1 MAKPKLPTLLLVTV
15 FIIIVLASNSD
26 SARPK
31 DAELRTLLTIMRDW
45 GNPTA
50 LSSWNSQ
57 NTSYCKW
64 QGVSCNNGRVA
75 KLSFQLFYITNPIPA
90 SICSLKNLT
99 YLDISYNNLT
109 GEFPAAA
116 LNACSALHYLDLSNN
131 MFSGV
136 LPADINKLP
145 PGMEHLNLSSN
156 GFSGSVPLTIAGFP
170 KLKSLLLDTNSFNGS
185 YPGAAIGY
193 LTELETLTLA
203 SNPFSPGPIPDDFA
217 RLKNLKMLW
226 MSEMNLT
233 GVIPNKLSSLTEL
246 TLLALYEN
254 NLEGAIPAWVWKLPK
269 LEILYLYA
277 NSFTGGIGHHLTA
290 FNLQQIDLSTNLLTG
305 PIPEAICDMK
315 NLTVLYLYYNFF
327 TGMIPPSIVLL
338 PNLEDIKLFDNR
350 LVGPLPPE
358 LGKHSPLGN
367 LEVSNNF
374 LTGELPE
381 TLCFK
386 KKLYD
391 IVVFNNS
398 FSGEFPAILGECV
411 TLKNILAYN
420 NNFTG
425 VFPEL
430 IIFSVSI
437 TSFAVVSFA
446 AVCVGWDIYRRK
458 KNRRDV
464 LTSWKVTPFRAL
476 DFTGHDI
483 FSNIR
488 EENLIGRGGSG
499 KVYLIHLG
507 SKKVAGKGRDE
518 AAGRSTVAVKQIGN
532 AGKPDG
538 SLEKE
543 FQAEVAALGGLRHGN
558 IIDLLCCV
566 SGDDTKLLVYE
577 YMENGSL
584 DRWLHRRRNKHGP
597 LSWPTRLSIAV
608 DVARGLSYMHH
619 GFTRLVIHRD
629 VKCSN
634 ILLDSGFRAKIA
646 DFGLARI
653 LATAGGESEPASA
666 VCGTFGYIAPEYVSR
681 ARVSEKVDV
690 YSFGVVLLELATGRG
705 PQDGGTESGSCLAK
719 WASKRYKGGGLCAA
733 DMVDGEIQDTAY
745 VDDMVAVLELGV
757 ICTGE
762 DPASRPAMSEVLRR
776 LLQCGRSHGVVVD
789 DHSDKDVCGVD
800 VDSLEGMLDINWGFS
815 QESDVSMVSSKG
827 DTVTSSSSTQFTS
840 APPSMFTLH
849 KHGHEKL
856 AVEAE
861 IVASGE
867 NTAAATL
874 TATVSEDI
882 IPISL
887 AAVLDV
893 MDSDD
898 NDDLPMPTI
907 MESTITKEQVQVA
920 IPVVV
925 ATPTLETDPSYINI
939 EVSANYLMRFLEFN
953 FSKYVH
959 VDGLET
965 ILIPTNLDR
974 STLRLLMSSLSV
986 SLHVNQSA
994 HHVSETALSIQ
1005 WVEKQPWP
1013 PPTQLEPT

>member
-185 YPGAAIGY
+185 YPGAAVGY

-430 IIFSVSI
+430 VWSAFPVLTTVMIQNNNFTGVLPAELSPNITKIYIGNNRFSGTIPQSATGLLWFEEENNYFSGGLPTDMTKLASLTVLHLAFNTISGSIPTSIKDLKRLNYLNLSSNQIIGVIPAGVIGSLPALTVLDLSNNKLGGDIPDDFNNLRLSYLNLSSNLFVGEVPAALQTSPYNGSFLDNPALCVESNSALPVPKCSGRNSKAKIIFSVSI

-800 VDSLEGMLDINWGFS
+800 VDSLEGM
-815 QESDVSMVSSKG
+815 
-827 DTVTSSSSTQFTS
+827 
-840 APPSMFTLH
+840 
-849 KHGHEKL
+849 
-856 AVEAE
+856 
-861 IVASGE
+861 
-867 NTAAATL
+867 
-874 TATVSEDI
+874 
-882 IPISL
+882 
-887 AAVLDV
+887 VL
-893 MDSDD
+893 
-898 NDDLPMPTI
+898 
-907 MESTITKEQVQVA
+907 
-920 IPVVV
+920 
-925 ATPTLETDPSYINI
+925 
-939 EVSANYLMRFLEFN
+939 
-953 FSKYVH
+953 
-959 VDGLET
+959 
-965 ILIPTNLDR
+965 
-974 STLRLLMSSLSV
+974 
-986 SLHVNQSA
+986 
-994 HHVSETALSIQ
+994 
-1005 WVEKQPWP
+1005 
-1013 PPTQLEPT
+1013 

>member
-1 MAKPKLPTLLLVTV
+1 MAKPKLPTLLLVTL
-15 FIIIVLASNSD
+15 FIILFLPSNSD

-31 DAELRTLLTIMRDW
+31 DTELRTLLTIRRDW

-50 LSSWNSQ
+50 LSSWNSY
-57 NTSYCKW
+57 NSSYCNW
-64 QGVSCNNGRVA
+64 QGVSCNNGRVT
-75 KLSFQLFYITNPIPA
+75 KLSWPNLNITNPIPA

-99 YLDISYNNLT
+99 YLDLSYNNLT

-116 LNACSALHYLDLSNN
+116 LYACSALHYLDLSNN
-131 MFSGV
+131 LFSGV
-136 LPADINKLP
+136 LPADINKMSL
-145 PGMEHLNLSSN
+145 GMEHLNLSSN

-170 KLKSLLLDTNSFNGS
+170 KLKSLLLDTNSFNGT
-185 YPGAAIGY
+185 YPGAAIGN

-203 SNPFSPGPIPDDFA
+203 SNPFSPGPIPDHFA

-233 GVIPNKLSSLTEL
+233 GVIPNTLSSLTEL
-246 TLLALYEN
+246 TLLGLYEN
-254 NLEGAIPAWVWKLPK
+254 NLEGAIPTWVWKLPK

-290 FNLQQIDLSTNLLTG
+290 FNLQQLDLSTNLLTG
-305 PIPEAICDMK
+305 PITEAIGDMK

-327 TGMIPPSIVLL
+327 TGMIPPGIGLL
-338 PNLEDIKLFDNR
+338 PNLVDIKLFNNR

-367 LEVSNNF
+367 LEVSDNF

-398 FSGEFPAILGECV
+398 FSGEFPAILGECRTV
-411 TLKNILAYN
+411 KNILAYN

-430 IIFSVSI
+430 VWSAFPVLTTVMIQNNNFTGVLPAELSPNITKIYIGNNRFSGTIPQSATGLLWFEAENNYFSGGLPTDMTKLASLTVLNLALNTISGSIPTSIKDLKRLNYLNLSSNQITGVIPAGVMGSLPALIVLDLSNNKLGGDIPEDFNNLRLSYLNLSSNLFVGEVPASLQTSAYYGSFLHNPSLCVESNSALPVPKCSGRNSKAKIIFSVAI

-464 LTSWKVTPFRAL
+464 ITSWKVTPFRAL

-483 FSNIR
+483 LSNIR

-507 SKKVAGKGRDE
+507 SKKAAGRGSDE

-538 SLEKE
+538 NLEKE

-597 LSWPTRLSIAV
+597 LAWPTRLSIAV

-619 GFTRLVIHRD
+619 GFTSPVIHRD
-629 VKCSN
+629 VKSSN

-653 LATAGGESEPASA
+653 LATAGGESEPVSA

-745 VDDMVAVLELGV
+745 VDDMMVVLELGV

-789 DHSDKDVCGVD
+789 DYSDKDACGVD
-800 VDSLEGMLDINWGFS
+800 VDSLEGM
-815 QESDVSMVSSKG
+815 V
-827 DTVTSSSSTQFTS
+827 
-840 APPSMFTLH
+840 
-849 KHGHEKL
+849 
-856 AVEAE
+856 
-861 IVASGE
+861 
-867 NTAAATL
+867 
-874 TATVSEDI
+874 
-882 IPISL
+882 
-887 AAVLDV
+887 
-893 MDSDD
+893 
-898 NDDLPMPTI
+898 
-907 MESTITKEQVQVA
+907 
-920 IPVVV
+920 
-925 ATPTLETDPSYINI
+925 
-939 EVSANYLMRFLEFN
+939 
-953 FSKYVH
+953 
-959 VDGLET
+959 
-965 ILIPTNLDR
+965 
-974 STLRLLMSSLSV
+974 
-986 SLHVNQSA
+986 
-994 HHVSETALSIQ
+994 
-1005 WVEKQPWP
+1005 
-1013 PPTQLEPT
+1013 